1 MLLARIKIKMEHAD
15 LIHKSLKP
23 DDMKWCY
30 TYSKDGYLYI
40 EVKTEKMGAMI
51 NALED
56 YFINL
61 KALQSVINFLK
72 EIKL

>member
-1 MLLARIKIKMEHAD
+1 MLFARVKIESDNAE
-15 LIHKSLKP
+15 LIHLSLKP
-23 DDMKWCY
+23 DDMNWCY
-30 TYSKDGYLYI
+30 TYAKDGILFI

-61 KALQSVINFLK
+61 KALQSVINALNELK
-72 EIKL
+72 L

>member
-1 MLLARIKIKMEHAD
+1 MLFARVRIESDHAE
-15 LIHKSLKP
+15 LIHKVLKP
-23 DDMKWCY
+23 DDMNWCY
-30 TYSKDGYLYI
+30 TYAKDGILFI

-61 KALQSVINFLK
+61 KALQSVIKALNELK
-72 EIKL
+72 L

>member
-1 MLLARIKIKMEHAD
+1 MLFARVKIESDNAE
-15 LIHKSLKP
+15 LIHKALKP
-23 DDMKWCY
+23 DDMNWCY
-30 TYSKDGYLYI
+30 TYAKDGILFI

-61 KALQSVINFLK
+61 KALQSVIKALNELK
-72 EIKL
+72 L